1 LQFSLRYDHCVYLIH
16 PVAFKTIRG
25 QHLRRCNLSR
35 TTFTSIDHFAN
46 FLTATFEVSKDSTID
61 SPQEE
66 PQLRDFDLIFS
77 QKATRNKRKVDNHIA
92 MPRRLSNPLLSSS
105 PPTPWPS
112 FSPSDKG
119 ATLARTTTAKA
130 SKIAQFFTASPKS
143 KDAQSAAAALLAA
156 SRAQEQAFRESGTP
170 PISSASLSLPTI
182 SLSTA
187 RADSTNMDE
196 PPTTLFQPPSPAE
209 TRRIARQ
216 HAQFGPLDSQSHR
229 YVSRHQGGE
238 FPDPVMDEPPYY
250 YLLTTYIS
258 YLILIIFGH
267 VRDFFGMRFKED
279 NYRHLK
285 ARNGY
290 AALNSDFDNFYVRRL
305 KMRINDCFN
314 RPTTG
319 VPGRY
324 INLLDRTSDDG
335 NYHFQMTGTTTE
347 TLNVSSYNYLGFAQS
362 EGPCADQV
370 EETIRKYGL
379 SSASPRAEVGTT
391 DLAVDCEN
399 LVAQFI
405 GKESAMVF
413 SMGFGTNASAFPAL
427 VGKGDLIISDELNH
441 ASIRFGSRLS
451 GAMIQSFKHNDM
463 KDLEARLREAIS
475 QGQPRTHRP
484 WKKILV
490 VVEGL
495 YSMEGTMCNLPGLI
509 RLKKRYKFNLFVD
522 EAHSVGALGPR
533 GRGVCDYFGIDPAEV
548 DILMG
553 TLTKSFGANGGYIAG
568 DKAIVDKL
576 RVTNAGTLYGETPT
590 PAVLAQI
597 ITALKLINGEIM
609 PGQGEERL
617 QRIAFNSRYLR
628 LGLKRLGFIVYG
640 HDDSPIIPLLLYHPA
655 KMPAFSHE
663 MLKRKIS
670 VVVVGYPATP
680 LISSRAPFCISAAH
694 NKEDM
699 DRLLVACDEIGNAL
713 QLKFASG
720 IDGGAPP
727 LADGV
732 TWEMEQSRKRLEKH
746 DKVAKKLVQQ
756 PRWAL
761 DEVMRRGVQD
771 VKVPL
776 R

>member
-1 LQFSLRYDHCVYLIH
+1 
-16 PVAFKTIRG
+16 
-25 QHLRRCNLSR
+25 
-35 TTFTSIDHFAN
+35 
-46 FLTATFEVSKDSTID
+46 
-61 SPQEE
+61 
-66 PQLRDFDLIFS
+66 
-77 QKATRNKRKVDNHIA
+77 
-92 MPRRLSNPLLSSS
+92 MPRRLSTSLLSSS

-112 FSPSDKG
+112 FTPSTEKG
-119 ATLARTTTAKA
+119 GTLINKTSHKA
-130 SKIAQFFTASPKS
+130 SKIAQFFSTSPKA
-143 KDAQSAAAALLAA
+143 KDQSTAAAALLAA
-156 SRAQEQAFRESGTP
+156 SKAQEQAFLASGSP
-170 PISSASLSLPTI
+170 PISTPSLSLPSI

-187 RADSTNMDE
+187 RADSANMDE
-196 PPTTLFQPPSPAE
+196 PPTTLFQPPSVAE
-209 TRRIARQ
+209 TRKLAKQ
-216 HAQFGPLDSQSHR
+216 HAQFGPLNSQSHR

-238 FPDPVMDEPPYY
+238 FPDPIMDEPPYY

-267 VRDFFGMRFKED
+267 VRDFFGMKFKED

-335 NYHFQMTGTTTE
+335 NYHFTFTGNTTE
-347 TLNVSSYNYLGFAQS
+347 TLNMSSYNYLGFAQS
-362 EGPCADQV
+362 EGPCADSV

-379 SSASPRAEVGTT
+379 STSSPRGDVGTSE
-391 DLAVDCEN
+391 LVVECES
-399 LVAQFI
+399 LIARFV
-405 GKESAMVF
+405 GMESAMVF
-413 SMGFGTNASAFPAL
+413 SMGFGTNASIFPSL

-451 GAMIQSFKHNDM
+451 GAMINSFGHNDM
-463 KDLEARLREAIS
+463 KDLEKKLREAIS

-522 EAHSVGALGPR
+522 EAHSIGALGPH
-533 GRGVCDYFGIDPAEV
+533 GKGICDYFGIDPAEV

-553 TLTKSFGANGGYIAG
+553 TLTKSFGANGGYVAG
-568 DKAIVDKL
+568 QRAIIDKL
-576 RVTNAGTLYGETPT
+576 RVSNAGTIYGETAA
-590 PAVLAQI
+590 PAVVSQI
-597 ITALKLINGEIM
+597 IASLKLINGDLN

-680 LISSRAPFCISAAH
+680 LISSRARFCVSAAH
-694 NKEDM
+694 NKDDM
-699 DRLLVACDEIGNAL
+699 DRLLSACDEIGNIL

-720 IDGGAPP
+720 SAGGAPP
-727 LADGV
+727 LAEGV
-732 TWEMEQSRKRLEKH
+732 SPEMEQSRKRLEKH
-746 DKVAKKLVQQ
+746 DKVAKSLVVA
-756 PRWAL
+756 PRWNL
-761 DEVMRRGVQD
+761 DDVIKRGLQD
-771 VKVPL
+771 VKQPL